1 MVTVC
6 SLLLFHLSLKLLKLL
21 GTNCTWRNINNGIY
35 IYIYYKEID
44 ITQKNDG
51 KINIY
56 IYIYIYRERER
67 EKEREREREIIIVA
81 LRSFPFWNDLP
92 NRIMEI
98 LLQIL

>member
-6 SLLLFHLSLKLLKLL
+6 SLLHFHLSLKLLKLL

-35 IYIYYKEID
+35 IYIYIYIYYKEID

-56 IYIYIYRERER
+56 IYIERER
-67 EKEREREREIIIVA
+67 EREREREIIIVA